1 VFGSEPVRPVEPP
14 PLPPARGPLS
24 AGVIDALRRGPERLA
39 VVDGDPDEADPY
51 GDDLQLSLYCL
62 YELHY
67 RGFAGVADEQEWDPA
82 LLTVRGAL
90 ERRFLDALRADVE
103 PPDDSCGDASGEVEA
118 AIRTLLVEPVDGRGV
133 SHHLRRAGERWQVR
147 EYVAH
152 RSLYHLKEA
161 DPQAWVIPRLDGP
174 AKAALVTVE
183 HDEYGAGDP
192 DRMHARLFADMM
204 RALELD
210 DSYGAYLDAA
220 PADTLAEVNLMSLC
234 GLHRS
239 MRGALV
245 GQFATVELTSS
256 PGSDRLV
263 RAMRRLGLPDAAV
276 EFYAEHVEADAV
288 HEQLVR
294 RGVIAPL
301 LAAEPTLAADVVF
314 GIRASGLLA
323 DRFADRVL
331 TCWAQGRSS
340 LLHPLP
346 DAAPPRPGPARRLA
360 AVPTPR

>member
-1 VFGSEPVRPVEPP
+1 MLVEPP
-14 PLPPARGPLS
+14 ALPEPRGPLS
-24 AGVIDALRRGPERLA
+24 AAVIGSLRRGPEILPP
-39 VVDGDPDEADPY
+39 VEVTDPY
-51 GDDLQLSLYCL
+51 GEDLQLALYCL

-67 RGFAGVADEQEWDPA
+67 RGFAGVDEDLEWDPA
-82 LLTVRGAL
+82 LLTVRRAMEQVFLGAL
-90 ERRFLDALRADVE
+90 RDDVAPSDGTAAAVDAELE
-103 PPDDSCGDASGEVEA
+103 S
-118 AIRTLLVEPVDGRGV
+118 LLVEPVDARGV
-133 SHHLRRAGERWQVR
+133 SHHLRRDGERWQVR

-161 DPQAWVIPRLDGP
+161 DPQAWVIARLDGP

-192 DRMHARLFADMM
+192 DRMHAHLFAEMM

-210 DSYGAYLDAA
+210 ATYGAYLDAA
-220 PADTLAEVNLMSLC
+220 PAATLAEVNLMSMC

-239 MRGALV
+239 LRGALV
-245 GQFATVELTSS
+245 GQFAAVELTSS

-263 RAMRRLGLPDAAV
+263 RAMRRLDLPDAAV

-288 HEQLVR
+288 HEQVVR

-301 LAAEPTLAADVVF
+301 LAAEPALAADVVF

-323 DRFADRVL
+323 DRFGDLLLERWAEDRSAL
-331 TCWAQGRSS
+331 C
-340 LLHPLP
+340 HPLP
-346 DAAPPRPGPARRLA
+346 DAPEHRA
-360 AVPTPR
+360 AS